1 MAGSADDDVDL
12 AGRLIERLLVDPEF
26 RAEFR
31 RDPSGACVALGL
43 PGLAAELGGSGKAM
57 HTMELRESRSSL
69 AGVVMAIAAEGIALE
84 QVERLASH
92 GLPGGLGKAL
102 HGVKLPKE
110 ARGLGKASPAS
121 LEHKLEHK
129 AGVSPASV
137 KGLEKAT
144 GHGAGAAGAG
154 AAGAGAAGG
163 SSSGATGAPGGGGGA
178 GAGASAGSGSGSG
191 AGGAAAAGSGGGG
204 GSAATAGSGGG
215 AGGGAAASHAASS
228 GGGGGGGGGS
238 GSGHSGSSG
247 GASASSRSAPNMG
260 GGNPATSASAS
271 SSSASGAGWPDQ
283 TPSASS
289 SASTVPAGSG
299 AASTVPAGGGAASTV
314 PAGSGAASTV
324 PAGSGAASTVPAG
337 GGAASTV
344 PAGGGGVGTVASSA
358 GTGGTVSGA
367 VEGATN
373 AAGGTGVAPIGV
385 TGLLDSPNFT
395 APPAVRTWLE
405 SGGVDP
411 RVVSM
416 LDSVLAHH
424 TIGVSNL
431 EVLSSPVHVQ
441 SFDIVS
447 VDGQPVGPDNFAARD
462 LVTEIAAMDPTTRP
476 DEIGTPWPIQSPGFF
491 SNPTSANGL
500 HLAFEMPGTNAT
512 PAQDAGYSGIDT
524 GQPQPQMNYAIGAQ
538 PTAGAAG
545 YGGGVQEQVAQAGGA
560 GQTPMAGSAAG
571 AQQAVAGSAPAGQQS
586 VVESTTAGSGSGA
599 TTTPGSGAEA
609 VASATPGSTGAGDP
623 NFASPKAHEAFE
635 SAKKELG
642 TPYQWG
648 GSSPQTGF
656 DCSGLMQWAYHQA
669 GVNLP
674 RVADEQFNVGTPVTI
689 NNLREG
695 DLVFFRI
702 GGGDVDHVG
711 MYVGNN
717 QFLEAP
723 RTGEDVQYANLNDP
737 YWKSQ
742 FAGARRI
749 VPLDPGGGG
758 AQNISAGSGSAAAGA
773 GSSTPATAGAGT
785 PATGTPAGAVPGTPA
800 TAVPGAPATAVPGA
814 PVGAGPGGPAEAVPG
829 TGAPGAGAPIAG
841 APGAGAPAPGGP
853 GTAAFK
859 AVAPHDHGPPRHTVQ
874 FLQAVQPSSGTPA
887 PAEAAPPGGQVPV
900 EQVAGTS
907 PGAVPETTVPATPG
921 AGGAAEQVVGQGPGV
936 LPVGGAISVSSS
948 LLTNGQE
955 TFAAHL
961 AQLTGL
967 SPRVVAAWELA
978 EESGGPAQARQA
990 ASNFNWLNIGYFD
1003 SGPGQM
1009 AFNNAFSD
1017 PVTAAEQSAK
1027 FLKGDWGGA
1036 SASIRAILSTVG
1048 QSPQQQMSAIANSDW
1063 ASSHYYGGSSLRGTF
1078 DELADMKVESAGAN
1092 SV

>member
-1 MAGSADDDVDL
+1 
-12 AGRLIERLLVDPEF
+12 
-26 RAEFR
+26 
-31 RDPSGACVALGL
+31 
-43 PGLAAELGGSGKAM
+43 M

-110 ARGLGKASPAS
+110 ARGLGKASPGS

-137 KGLEKAT
+137 KGLEKAA
-144 GHGAGAAGAG
+144 GHGAGAAGAGAAG

-163 SSSGATGAPGGGGGA
+163 SSSGAAGASGGGGGA
-178 GAGASAGSGSGSG
+178 GGGAGAGSGSGSG
-191 AGGAAAAGSGGGG
+191 GGGGGGAAAAGSAGGG

-215 AGGGAAASHAASS
+215 AGGGAAGSHAASS
-228 GGGGGGGGGS
+228 ASDGGGGS
-238 GSGHSGSSG
+238 GSGHSGSSP
-247 GASASSRSAPNMG
+247 GASASSHSSPNMG
-260 GGNPATSASAS
+260 GGTPSTSASASS

-283 TPSASS
+283 TPSAGSS
-289 SASTVPAGSG
+289 
-299 AASTVPAGGGAASTV
+299 ASTV

-337 GGAASTV
+337 GGAASAV
-344 PAGGGGVGTVASSA
+344 PAGGGGGVGTVASSA

-367 VEGATN
+367 VEGASN
-373 AAGGTGVAPIGV
+373 AAGGTGVAPVGV
-385 TGLLDSPNFT
+385 AGLLDSPNFT
-395 APPAVRTWLE
+395 APPPVRTWLE

-491 SNPTSANGL
+491 TGPASANGL
-500 HLAFEMPGTNAT
+500 HLAFEAPGTNAT

-538 PTAGAAG
+538 PTPTAAS

-560 GQTPMAGSAAG
+560 GQTPMAGSAPG
-571 AQQAVAGSAPAGQQS
+571 GQQS

-609 VASATPGSTGAGDP
+609 VANATPGSTGAGDP

-635 SAKKELG
+635 AAKKELG

-689 NNLREG
+689 GNLREG

-749 VPLDPGGGG
+749 VPLDPGGAGG
-758 AQNISAGSGSAAAGA
+758 AQNISAGS
-773 GSSTPATAGAGT
+773 
-785 PATGTPAGAVPGTPA
+785 VPGAPA

-814 PVGAGPGGPAEAVPG
+814 PVGAVPGGPAEAVPG
-829 TGAPGAGAPIAG
+829 TGVPGAGAPIAG

-859 AVAPHDHGPPRHTVQ
+859 AVAPQEHGPPRHTVQ
-874 FLQAVQPSSGTPA
+874 FLQAVQPSSGSPA

-1017 PVTAAEQSAK
+1017 PVTAAEQTAK

-1048 QSPQQQMSAIANSDW
+1048 QSPEQQMSAIANSDW